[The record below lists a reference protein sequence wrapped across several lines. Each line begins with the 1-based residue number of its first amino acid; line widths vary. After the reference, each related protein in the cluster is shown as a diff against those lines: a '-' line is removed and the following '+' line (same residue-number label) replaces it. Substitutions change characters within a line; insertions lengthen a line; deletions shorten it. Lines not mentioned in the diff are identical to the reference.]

1 MVEPA
6 SSAGS
11 ASAPSLA
18 GQLVG
23 GRFRILY
30 AIAAGGMG
38 AVYEA
43 RDEQLGRRVAIKV
56 IRPELLGDP
65 VARARFRREA
75 LATAAV
81 THPGLVTLHDVALD
95 GDPAYFV
102 MELIDGQT
110 LDTLLHREARLFWP
124 RALRL
129 ALDVLDALEALH
141 AAGIVHRDVK
151 PSNLMVV
158 GEGDRERCRLID
170 LGVARLLTAPAD
182 DARTAS
188 GVAVGTPAYMAPE
201 QFAGERVG
209 PTVDVYAMGLVLY
222 KALTGAHP
230 YSSSAVTADGAAH
243 ARGSAIEPVH
253 ALARDVPP
261 AVSALVETM
270 IARSPARRPA
280 SAAHVARE
288 IRELLA
294 RTAANAPIATQRP
307 AAAIDRSTPGASEP
321 GALAG
326 APSVAETKPAFRT
339 SLPSEPLATRA
350 PDPATDAAL
359 VPSTGRV
366 LARVALPALG
376 AIVLGASGW
385 LAIGAIG
392 GAPSTTP
399 APIATTAPP
408 HTSTAEPLPRGLDP
422 ATVPIAPEPRATPTP
437 QRRGTH
443 ADRTAP
449 ARAGAAPS
457 ALEAPTIS
465 EPAAVGGEPEPARRE
480 AAAPIENVGPPP
492 LPSSPGSRPATR
504 IRIQYLG
511 TTGRSDG
518 AAVSAELEPRLLAC
532 IVPSQHYANR
542 TLASIR
548 VTIGSDGSTR
558 AQHDTIWTGT
568 ESERAC
574 LDRALRATRWPAGPE
589 REVYVRMNPLL

>member
-1 MVEPA
+1 VVEPA

-11 ASAPSLA
+11 ASLA

-110 LDTLLHREARLFWP
+110 LDNLLHREARLFWP

-222 KALTGAHP
+222 KSLTGAHP
-230 YSSSAVTADGAAH
+230 YSSSAVTAEGAG
-243 ARGSAIEPVH
+243 ARGGAIEPVH

-280 SAAHVARE
+280 SAAHVART

-294 RTAANAPIATQRP
+294 RSTAGAPMATERLL
-307 AAAIDRSTPGASEP
+307 AALDASSPGASEP
-321 GALAG
+321 GALASPRPDMITTQTG
-326 APSVAETKPAFRT
+326 PAART
-339 SLPSEPLATRA
+339 SLPSSAQPVN
-350 PDPATDAAL
+350 DALL
-359 VPSTGRV
+359 VPSSGRV
-366 LARVALPALG
+366 LARIAVPAL
-376 AIVLGASGW
+376 AVLVLGATAWLATGW
-385 LAIGAIG
+385 LDE
-392 GAPSTTP
+392 
-399 APIATTAPP
+399 APP
-408 HTSTAEPLPRGLDP
+408 PTPVTSPEAAPTTSEDTQPLPRGVDP
-422 ATVPIAPEPRATPTP
+422 TSVPIAPEPRTT
-437 QRRGTH
+437 
-443 ADRTAP
+443 P
-449 ARAGAAPS
+449 ARERPAPD
-457 ALEAPTIS
+457 
-465 EPAAVGGEPEPARRE
+465 PARVE
-480 AAAPIENVGPPP
+480 AAAPAAEDPRPVTPVDTTPAHTTPAHTTPAHTTPGTTEPTDPPP

-504 IRIQYLG
+504 VRVQYLG
-511 TTGRSDG
+511 MTGRSDG

-542 TLASIR
+542 TLASTR
-548 VTIGSDGSTR
+548 VTIGADGTSRELLHSIWAGT
-558 AQHDTIWTGT
+558 DT
-568 ESERAC
+568 ERAC
-574 LDRALRATRWPAGPE
+574 VERAIRATHWPAGPE
-589 REVYVRMNPLL
+589 REIYVRMNPLL